1 MWKKQ
6 TFPFLLNTKNLI
18 SNLNRRNYIVP
29 ALILLFL
36 IGLSASGL
44 AQCAMCKQAAASTL
58 EKNPGSLARSLNSGI
73 LYLMVVPYLMLM
85 FIFRKQLKVL
95 FLKLKHKFSHS

>member
-1 MWKKQ
+1 M
-6 TFPFLLNTKNLI
+6 LL
-18 SNLNRRNYIVP
+18 
-29 ALILLFL
+29 LLL
-36 IGLSASGL
+36 GVGYSGV

-85 FIFRKQLKVL
+85 FIFRKQLKTL
-95 FLKLKHKFSHS
+95 LQKLKHKFSHS